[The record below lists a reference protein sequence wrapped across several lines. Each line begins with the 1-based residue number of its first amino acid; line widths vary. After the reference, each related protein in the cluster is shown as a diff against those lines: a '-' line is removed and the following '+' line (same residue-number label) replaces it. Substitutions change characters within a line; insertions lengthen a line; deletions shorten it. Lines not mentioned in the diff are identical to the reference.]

1 MNLESL
7 ASTVPEEQ
15 EAEGEAGDDGSA
27 QGAGGVGKDEH
38 RSSVAFLGVPSGG
51 AIPGGG
57 ILRSVGAMDHP
68 GSRVEQAVCPR
79 KTRKSSWFVEVL
91 AVRALCRRCTAA
103 RVCFVLAPLRGLT
116 RCGTM
121 ECANGRNRAPIGQVV
136 EAPCSR
142 PAKQVQTPASGRG
155 AAW

>member
-38 RSSVAFLGVPSGG
+38 RSSVAFRGVPSGG

-57 ILRSVGAMDHP
+57 ILRSVGVMDHP

-79 KTRKSSWFVEVL
+79 KRLCEIPKENDVVIEL
-91 AVRALCRRCTAA
+91 KALFNSKDFQDFRGIHCECSPYGNNGNNQTCYPYGRHYTFNGSFIHWILPLL
-103 RVCFVLAPLRGLT
+103 CFLLPFH
-116 RCGTM
+116 
-121 ECANGRNRAPIGQVV
+121 
-136 EAPCSR
+136 
-142 PAKQVQTPASGRG
+142 
-155 AAW
+155 